1 MKQSQK
7 NKSYDQAKKIRQ
19 NKKERDNKKTKI
31 ANNYDEKSKISP
43 NLSSIFQQKIAQ
55 YTFFNI

>member
-43 NLSSIFQQKIAQ
+43 NLSSIFQQ
-55 YTFFNI
+55 